1 MHANIIKVVKH
12 NLFID
17 SYNILSRWKKQR
29 SQLFNVHGV
38 SNVRQSEIHATDP
51 LVPEQRAFEFEITI

>member
-1 MHANIIKVVKH
+1 MHANIIKVVKR
-12 NLFID
+12 NLFTD
-17 SYNILSRWKKQR
+17 SHNILYRWKKQR

-38 SNVRQSEIHATDP
+38 SNVRQTEIHAADP